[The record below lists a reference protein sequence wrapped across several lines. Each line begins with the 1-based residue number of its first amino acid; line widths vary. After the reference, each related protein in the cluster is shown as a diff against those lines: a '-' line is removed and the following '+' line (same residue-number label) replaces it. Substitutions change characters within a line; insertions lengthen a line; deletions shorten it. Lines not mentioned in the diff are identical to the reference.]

1 MTIASSSAIVDEF
14 ALDDVVAALAGGRVV
29 DEPDDAEDALAVD
42 DALAGAD
49 GVAGEL
55 DALVGLAGAP
65 RVGDGGHD
73 GPPFQVALT
82 GDVRIFESP
91 GLAVS

>member
-1 MTIASSSAIVDEF
+1 MLEVVGEDRFEFGHRREF
-14 ALDDVVAALAGGRVV
+14 AFDDVVAAVAGGGVV

-55 DALVGLAGAP
+55 DALVGLAGAT

-73 GPPFQVALT
+73 WPPVQVAL
-82 GDVRIFESP
+82 DP
-91 GLAVS
+91 